1 MAPLRSEKI
10 LFANEA
16 FRLTAT
22 GVFQDGAEAHV
33 LSPHCF
39 ASSWHRS
46 PDSKHGE
53 TVIRQLPK
61 LSGDYPQY
69 RGDIPILEA
78 AYNLALCELEE
89 NSSPDGLLM
98 TGKAWQSVWTR
109 DIAYSVHLSLALA
122 APVRSAHS
130 LRSRV
135 SNGEIMEDTG
145 TGGSWPVSTDRVAWA
160 LAAQSVYLNT
170 GDRDWLQWACAVLQR
185 TLSRDEELIFR
196 DDGLP
201 RGESSFIDWREQS
214 YPDWMTPADIA
225 ASCALGTTALHA
237 RAHRILADML
247 TELGDC
253 DEAVLH
259 RAKADRLK
267 VLINE
272 HFWQE
277 ERKQY
282 GSFLYGRLYETLA
295 PRSDALAESLCIL
308 FGIAEGERAEDVMAH
323 LPRSPY
329 GTPVYS
335 PFKSSIAQPYHNRA
349 VWPFEEAYALWA
361 AAAVGNLDAAS
372 LSMASLLRA
381 ALLFG
386 TNKENISLAHHGDC
400 FGTALNSDR
409 QLWSLAGMLSLFYHN
424 IFGLSWEGNTLIFN
438 PTVPREYGGNHWL
451 TGIRLRG
458 FSLDIR
464 VHGYGSEI
472 CACMI
477 NGQDAPPVIPADATG
492 HFIVEL
498 ELNPME
504 ESLDHAPA
512 FPVATFD
519 LPEPNLTKSE
529 CGLIWDPIE
538 GADAYI
544 ICRNGSPFTQVTETH
559 YTPLPSTAA
568 VQYQIQAV
576 SADGRESFLSKPQWL
591 YHTAERQTLTPAFI
605 GREGKEFSV
614 EGGQAW
620 LDTKADTR
628 CLSFSPLRIEESGD
642 FSVEI
647 QYCNATESKRDGN
660 TCALRDLFADDAFCA
675 VIPMPHNT
683 ERSMWADFS
692 LTSPVRI
699 HLERGIHRLS
709 LQFSERNRNI
719 NGYVNQCM
727 VRQLILTRLG
737 SLPQKTVASTAM

>member
-1 MAPLRSEKI
+1 MASSRPENI

-16 FRLTAT
+16 FRLTTT
-22 GVFQDGAEAHV
+22 GVFQDRAEARV
-33 LSPHCF
+33 LSPCCF

-46 PDSKHGE
+46 PESQHGE
-53 TVIRQLPK
+53 TVIRQLDEP
-61 LSGDYPQY
+61 SGDYPQY

-89 NSSPDGLLM
+89 NSSSDGLLM

-135 SNGEIMEDTG
+135 CNGEILEDTG

-185 TLSRDEELIFR
+185 TVARDNEIIFR
-196 DDGLP
+196 EDGLP
-201 RGESSFIDWREQS
+201 RGETSFIDWREQS
-214 YPDWMTPADIA
+214 YPDWMSPADIA

-237 RAHRILADML
+237 RARRILADML
-247 TELGDC
+247 TELGDRE
-253 DEAVLH
+253 EASLH

-267 VLINE
+267 ALINE

-282 GSFLYGRLYETLA
+282 GSFLYGRLFESLA

-308 FGIAEGERAEDVMAH
+308 FGIAEGTRAEAVMAN
-323 LPRSPY
+323 LPRTSY

-335 PFKSSIAQPYHNRA
+335 PFKTSIPQPYHNRA
-349 VWPFEEAYALWA
+349 VWPFEEAYTLWA
-361 AAAVGNLDAAS
+361 AGTVGNLDAAS

-386 TNKENISLAHHGDC
+386 TNKENFSLPHRGDC

-424 IFGLSWEGNTLIFN
+424 IFGLSWEGDSLIFN

-458 FSLDIR
+458 FTLDIR

-498 ELNPME
+498 ELNPIE
-504 ESLDHAPA
+504 DSLGNAPA
-512 FPVATFD
+512 FPSAAFD
-519 LPEPNLTKSE
+519 LAEPQPVKNERGLT
-529 CGLIWDPIE
+529 WDPVE
-538 GADAYI
+538 GADSYLI
-544 ICRNGSPFTQVTETH
+544 FRNGSPFTQVTETH
-559 YTPLPSTAA
+559 YTPLPSAATA
-568 VQYQIQAV
+568 QYQIQAV
-576 SADGRESFLSKPQWL
+576 SADGRESFLSEPHWL
-591 YHTAERQTLTPAFI
+591 SLPDECQTLTPAFI
-605 GREGKEFSV
+605 GREGHEYPI

-620 LDTKADTR
+620 LDTKPDTR

-642 FSVEI
+642 FAVEL

-660 TCALRDLFADDAFCA
+660 TCALRDLFADDTFCA
-675 VIPMPHNT
+675 VIPLPHNT

-692 LTSPVRI
+692 LSSPVRI

-709 LQFSERNRNI
+709 LQFTERDRNI
-719 NGYVNQCM
+719 NGFVNQCM
-727 VRQLILTRLG
+727 VRNLLLTRL
-737 SLPQKTVASTAM
+737 P

>member
-1 MAPLRSEKI
+1 MASSPPENV
-10 LFANEA
+10 LFANDA
-16 FRLTAT
+16 FRLTTT
-22 GVFQDGAEAHV
+22 GVFQDGAEARV
-33 LSPHCF
+33 LSPRCF

-46 PDSKHGE
+46 PESPHGDM
-53 TVIRQLPK
+53 VIRQLDEP
-61 LSGDYPQY
+61 SGDYPQY
-69 RGDIPILEA
+69 RGDIPLLEA

-89 NSSPDGLLM
+89 NSSSDGLLM

-135 SNGEIMEDTG
+135 HNGEIMEDTG

-160 LAAQSVYLNT
+160 LAAQSIYLNT

-185 TLSRDEELIFR
+185 TIAHDDEIIFR
-196 DDGLP
+196 EDGLP
-201 RGESSFIDWREQS
+201 RGETSFIDWREQS
-214 YPDWMTPADIA
+214 YPDWMSPADIA

-237 RAHRILADML
+237 RARRILADML
-247 TELGDC
+247 TELGENE
-253 DEAVLH
+253 EAALH
-259 RAKADRLK
+259 RAKADQLK
-267 VLINE
+267 TLINK

-282 GSFLYGRLYETLA
+282 GSFLYGRLYDTLA
-295 PRSDALAESLCIL
+295 PRSDTLAESLCVL
-308 FGIAEGERAEDVMAH
+308 FGIAEGSRAEDVINN
-323 LPRSPY
+323 LPRTPY

-335 PFKSSIAQPYHNRA
+335 PFKTSIAQPYHNRA
-349 VWPFEEAYALWA
+349 VWPFVEAYTLWA
-361 AAAVGNLDAAS
+361 AGIVGNLDATS

-386 TNKENISLAHHGDC
+386 TNKENFSLAHHGDC

-409 QLWSLAGMLSLFYHN
+409 QLWSLAGLLSLFYHN
-424 IFGLSWEGNTLIFN
+424 IFGLSWEGDSLIFN

-458 FSLDIR
+458 FTLDIR

-504 ESLDHAPA
+504 ENVGNSSA
-512 FPVATFD
+512 FTEATFD
-519 LPEPNLTKSE
+519 LAEPLPVKTE
-529 CGLIWDPIE
+529 CDLSWDPIQD
-538 GADAYI
+538 ADAYI
-544 ICRNGSPFTQVTETH
+544 IYRNGAPFTQITATH
-559 YTPLPSTAA
+559 YSPSASATTA
-568 VQYQIQAV
+568 QYQIQAV
-576 SADGRESFLSKPQWL
+576 SADGRESFLSKPHWL
-591 YHTAERQTLTPAFI
+591 YNTAERQLLTPNSI
-605 GREGKEFSV
+605 GRKGNEYAV

-620 LDTKADTR
+620 LDTKHDTH
-628 CLSFSPLRIEESGD
+628 CLSFSPLRVEESGD
-642 FSVEI
+642 FSVEL
-647 QYCNATESKRDGN
+647 QYCNATESRRDGN
-660 TCALRDLFADDAFCA
+660 TCAIRDLFIDGVFCT
-675 VIPMPHNT
+675 VISLPHNT

-692 LTSPVRI
+692 LTAPVRI
-699 HLERGIHRLS
+699 HLERGIHNLS
-709 LQFSERNRNI
+709 LQLTERDRNP
-719 NGYVNQCM
+719 NGDVNQCM
-727 VRQLILTRLG
+727 VRHLILTRL
-737 SLPQKTVASTAM
+737 S